1 MTVYFWIIKVLTTGM
16 GETTSDYFIH
26 RVGITNRVAIESIAL
41 VTGIALAVSL
51 VVQLAA
57 RRYVPW
63 IYWLAVVM
71 VSVFGTMAADGVHVG
86 LGIPYVVSSTVFAVA
101 LAAIFATWFASEKTL
116 SIHSIWN
123 RRRET
128 FYWAVVLTTFALGTA
143 VGDMTAFT
151 LRLGFLT
158 SGLIFAAVIALPALG
173 YRKFGLNE
181 VLAFWVAYVLTR
193 PLGATFAD
201 WLDGPRILGGMGLGY
216 GLISMTLAVLIV
228 GFVAYLTLT
237 RKDIREEGVSD

>member
-1 MTVYFWIIKVLTTGM
+1 MRDRDAKFSGPFDEVLRTEGVSVIRT
-16 GETTSDYFIH
+16 
-26 RVGITNRVAIESIAL
+26 ITNRVAIEGIAL
-41 VTGIALAVSL
+41 VTGIVLAVSL

-86 LGIPYVVSSTVFAVA
+86 LGIPYVVSSTVFALA

-173 YRKFGLNE
+173 YWKFGLNE

-193 PLGATFAD
+193 PLGASFAD
-201 WLDGPRILGGMGLGY
+201 WLAGSRILGGIGLGY
-216 GLISMTLAVLIV
+216 GLISMTLALLIV

>member
-1 MTVYFWIIKVLTTGM
+1 VRDRDAKFSGPFDEVLRTEGVSVIRT
-16 GETTSDYFIH
+16 
-26 RVGITNRVAIESIAL
+26 ITNRVAIEGIAL
-41 VTGIALAVSL
+41 VTGIVLAVSL

-86 LGIPYVVSSTVFAVA
+86 LGIPYVVSSTVFALA

-173 YRKFGLNE
+173 YWKFGLNE

-193 PLGATFAD
+193 PLGASFAD
-201 WLDGPRILGGMGLGY
+201 WLAGSRILGGIGLGY
-216 GLISMTLAVLIV
+216 GLISMTLALLIV